1 MKTVKFYVIALS
13 VVFVTASCVENSD
26 KYKAVVEQ
34 LNALEMEKQ
43 ALDSNYNQTIAL
55 LNDIETGFSN
65 ISQNESQM
73 KVNMKG
79 IEGATSR
86 RDQIAAQ
93 MTAIKETMDQ
103 NKAKIEELRKLA
115 AKRKT
120 ANAQLTAKIN
130 RLQNELETKAQQI
143 EQLLAE
149 LEQKNFKIDE
159 LTNTVTT
166 QNNSIAEQQ
175 RMLEQQGS
183 TIQGQDVNLNTVW
196 YCVGNSKTLKAANI
210 VTTSGLFQPK
220 KVMSNEF
227 DKSAFTQIDLRNNT
241 SIQTNSTKVKILSS
255 HPVNSYT
262 LESDTEKKITIH
274 ITNPSSFWS
283 VSKYLVAQ
291 I

>member
-13 VVFVTASCVENSD
+13 LVFVTASCVENSD

-120 ANAQLTAKIN
+120 ANGQLTAKIN
-130 RLQNELETKAQQI
+130 KLQNELETKAQHIQ
-143 EQLLAE
+143 QLMAE

-196 YCVGNSKTLKAANI
+196 YCVAPSKTLKAANI

>member
-1 MKTVKFYVIALS
+1 MKTLKFYVIALS
-13 VVFVTASCVENSD
+13 LVFVTASCVENSD

-34 LNALEMEKQ
+34 LNSLEMEKQ

-65 ISQNESQM
+65 INQNESQM
-73 KVNMKG
+73 KVNLKG
-79 IEGATSR
+79 VEGTTNR

-115 AKRKT
+115 AKRGSSNT
-120 ANAQLTAKIN
+120 QLTETIN
-130 RLQNELETKAQQI
+130 RLQNELDAKTQQI
-143 EQLLAE
+143 QLLLAE
-149 LEQKNFKIDE
+149 LEQKNIKIEE
-159 LTNTVTT
+159 LSTTVSV
-166 QNNSIAEQQ
+166 QSKNIAEQQ
-175 RMLEQQGS
+175 TVLEQQSS

-196 YCVGNSKTLKAANI
+196 YCVATPKTLKEANI

-220 KVMSNEF
+220 KVMSNDF

-241 SIQTNSTKVKILSS
+241 SIQTNSTRVKILSS
-255 HPVNSYT
+255 HPEGSYT
-262 LESDTEKKITIH
+262 LESGIDKKITIQ
-274 ITNPSSFWS
+274 ITNPSKFWS
-283 VSKYLVAQ
+283 VSKYLVVQ